1 MHPMIGKT
9 FQLRFPDGLRTYE
22 IVNVDIEEGWI
33 KMKRQGVSGHF
44 YMHET
49 IHRHF
54 LDKIGYI
61 REQRR

>member
-1 MHPMIGKT
+1 MIGKT

-22 IVNVDIEEGWI
+22 IVNVDVEEGWI

-44 YMHET
+44 YMHED
-49 IHRHF
+49 IHKHF